1 MELMDL
7 NVDYSLFNTTFAIP
21 EEKTLVIPVPDDV
34 EDEKVSRHLKKL
46 VVDLKWEV
54 ISFEYTGFKLMR
66 SKSNGEYALVEV
78 KSR

>member
-7 NVDYSLFNTTFAIP
+7 NVDYSLYNTIFAIP
-21 EEKTLVIPVPDDV
+21 EEKTLIIPVPDDV
-34 EDEKVSRHLKKL
+34 EDEKVSQHLKRL

-66 SKSNGEYALVEV
+66 NNGEYALVEV
-78 KSR
+78 ESR